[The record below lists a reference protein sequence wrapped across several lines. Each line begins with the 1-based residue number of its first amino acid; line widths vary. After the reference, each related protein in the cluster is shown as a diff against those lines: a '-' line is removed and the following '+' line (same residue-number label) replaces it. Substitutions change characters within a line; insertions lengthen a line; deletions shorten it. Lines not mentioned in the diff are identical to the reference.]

1 MNPSLNRELG
11 AKEAEFHTPWI
22 WNPTALEEDEPIL
35 PPSPATLPEDFT
47 SKLELKP
54 TFSSHIVR
62 TPHHYIPGP
71 HPRQTM
77 EPGRITSSNPTVSSS
92 SVFIP
97 PPLPSVPLHST
108 SGKYFPSPLIIP
120 RFTFF
125 VPPVAPRHSSGSP
138 PPPIARFIPPSP
150 ISQNGPPS
158 HAMTLP
164 RSAPSAISSTP
175 TARESQPVDPSSTSY
190 EVGHEDELEYL
201 TSNANQTAQLLPQN
215 SERGTAPWILA
226 SRKFHAPKKAVDIQF
241 MAHMA
246 DLRQQS
252 NGTSSTSSTPQTRE
266 SMALLGSPVSIAS
279 SAFSQSFSITSPPP
293 AVEFPPTPVFADQI
307 PEGFMRKLESL
318 SVAQTPE
325 TSALRKPHSLQSTR
339 PATAMRSL
347 HTIHEV
353 ATSSSSN
360 STPRQ
365 QPIELP
371 VSTSLVRRGYW
382 NRRGDHLTPE
392 GYLVFPP
399 KSRQYPD
406 DLKTYPFENEG
417 YRDHNGSFTAYRKR
431 PELPQ
436 SLRKGGN
443 PPERPY
449 ESVGFFS

>member
-1 MNPSLNRELG
+1 VNPSLNRELD
-11 AKEAEFHTPWI
+11 AIPAVFHTPWI
-22 WNPTALEEDEPIL
+22 WNPTVLKEDEPAS
-35 PPSPATLPEDFT
+35 PPSPTTLPEEFT

-62 TPHHYIPGP
+62 TPYHYIPGP

-77 EPGRITSSNPTVSSS
+77 EPGRITSSNLAVSSS

-97 PPLPSVPLHST
+97 APLPSVPLHST
-108 SGKYFPSPLIIP
+108 SGEYFPLIP
-120 RFTFF
+120 HSTLFF
-125 VPPVAPRHSSGSP
+125 PPVAPRRSSESP
-138 PPPIARFIPPSP
+138 PPPITPFIPPSP
-150 ISQNGPPS
+150 ISQNEPPS
-158 HAMTLP
+158 YAMTLP
-164 RSAPSAISSTP
+164 RSASSAINATP
-175 TARESQPVDPSSTSY
+175 TAREIQPVDPPTSY
-190 EVGHEDELEYL
+190 EVGHEDEPEYL
-201 TSNANQTAQLLPQN
+201 TPNANQTAQLLPQN
-215 SERGTAPWILA
+215 SERGAAPWILA
-226 SRKFHAPKKAVDIQF
+226 SRKLHAPKKAVDVQF
-241 MAHMA
+241 MARMA

-279 SAFSQSFSITSPPP
+279 SAFSQSFSITSPPL

-318 SVAQTPE
+318 SVAQTSE
-325 TSALRKPHSLQSTR
+325 TSVLRKPYPLQNSH
-339 PATAMRSL
+339 PATAIRSL
-347 HTIHEV
+347 DTIHEV

-365 QPIELP
+365 QPIKLP

-399 KSRQYPD
+399 KSMQYPD
-406 DLKTYPFENEG
+406 ELKTYPSENEG
-417 YRDHNGSFTAYRKR
+417 YLDHSGLYTDYVRR

-436 SLRKGGN
+436 SLPKRGN

-449 ESVGFFS
+449 DSVRSFF

>member
-1 MNPSLNRELG
+1 MIPSLNRELDL
-11 AKEAEFHTPWI
+11 KEAGFHTPWI
-22 WNPTALEEDEPIL
+22 RNATALKVDEPAS
-35 PPSPATLPEDFT
+35 PPSPVTPPEGFT

-54 TFSSHIVR
+54 TFSSSIVR
-62 TPHHYIPGP
+62 TPLHY
-71 HPRQTM
+71 RD
-77 EPGRITSSNPTVSSS
+77 
-92 SVFIP
+92 
-97 PPLPSVPLHST
+97 
-108 SGKYFPSPLIIP
+108 
-120 RFTFF
+120 F
-125 VPPVAPRHSSGSP
+125 VPPVVPRRSTSNSSSESPIAPFIAPRPIPQNGSP
-138 PPPIARFIPPSP
+138 SLAMIPP
-150 ISQNGPPS
+150 
-158 HAMTLP
+158 
-164 RSAPSAISSTP
+164 RSTSSAISTSP
-175 TARESQPVDPSSTSY
+175 TARETQPVDPPSTSY
-190 EVGHEDELEYL
+190 EVGHEDEPEYL
-201 TSNANQTAQLLPQN
+201 TPNANQAAQILPPN

-226 SRKFHAPKKAVDIQF
+226 SRKLHAPKKAVDVQF
-241 MAHMA
+241 MARMA

-318 SVAQTPE
+318 SVAQTSE
-325 TSALRKPHSLQSTR
+325 TSVLRKPYPLQNSH
-339 PATAMRSL
+339 PATAIRSL
-347 HTIHEV
+347 DTIHEV

-365 QPIELP
+365 QPIKLP

-399 KSRQYPD
+399 KSMQYPD
-406 DLKTYPFENEG
+406 ELKTYPSENEG
-417 YRDHNGSFTAYRKR
+417 YLDHSGLYTDYVRR

-436 SLRKGGN
+436 SLPKRGN

-449 ESVGFFS
+449 DSVRFFFFLKLKRMVSEFSPSSLQFVVYV

>member
-1 MNPSLNRELG
+1 M
-11 AKEAEFHTPWI
+11 KEAEFHTPWI
-22 WNPTALEEDEPIL
+22 WNPTLLKEDEPAS

-62 TPHHYIPGP
+62 TPYHYIPGP

-77 EPGRITSSNPTVSSS
+77 EPGQITSSNPTVSSS

-97 PPLPSVPLHST
+97 PPSPSVHFHST
-108 SGKYFPSPLIIP
+108 LGEYFPSPLIIP
-120 RFTFF
+120 S
-125 VPPVAPRHSSGSP
+125 PHSAVT
-138 PPPIARFIPPSP
+138 PPPIAPFIPPSP
-150 ISQNGPPS
+150 ISQNEPPS

-164 RSAPSAISSTP
+164 RSAPSAISATP
-175 TARESQPVDPSSTSY
+175 TAARESRPVDSPSTSY
-190 EVGHEDELEYL
+190 EVGHEDEPEYL
-201 TSNANQTAQLLPQN
+201 TPNANQTAQLLPQN

-226 SRKFHAPKKAVDIQF
+226 SRKLHAPKKAVDVQF

-246 DLRQQS
+246 DLRQQT

-293 AVEFPPTPVFADQI
+293 AFEFPPTPVFADQI

-318 SVAQTPE
+318 SVAQSPK
-325 TSALRKPHSLQSTR
+325 TSALRKPHPLQSSR
-339 PATAMRSL
+339 PATAMQSL

-399 KSRQYPD
+399 KSMQYPD

-417 YRDHNGSFTAYRKR
+417 YRDHDGSFTAYRKR

-449 ESVGFFS
+449 ESVGFFF